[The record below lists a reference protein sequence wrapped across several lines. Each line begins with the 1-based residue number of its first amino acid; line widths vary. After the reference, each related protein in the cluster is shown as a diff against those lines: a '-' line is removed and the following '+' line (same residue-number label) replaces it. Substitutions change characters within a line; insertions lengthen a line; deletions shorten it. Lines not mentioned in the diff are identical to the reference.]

1 MRTCKLLSM
10 FSALVFVLA
19 TFSIDSVAKQPPSA
33 PTSLVLITNWGGDT
47 VSLIDISSG
56 KELAQINVGLKPYDV
71 QVEETGRFAY
81 VSCSGSDFV
90 SVIDLQA
97 MLERKEDRILV
108 GESPRDI
115 DIMKGGKRAVVANA
129 GSNTISVIDLK
140 AKKQLFTVPVG
151 TIPYGIAL
159 TNNDRWVVVTC
170 WGSNKAQLIELGESS
185 GKVLKTFDV
194 GSLPYT
200 AIVPRGGDI
209 AMVSCFG
216 SDQIFTIDLKKMV
229 TGRPIRVGRSPW
241 GLSSS
246 VDGKTAIVANF
257 YSGDASVLSIGSR
270 SNDPLAASA
279 PIQEVARIPLAKN
292 DPLAAQGTEARAKNA
307 AFSFD
312 SNIAVMTNL
321 GNNEVMVIDLVN
333 KNVARTISVGK
344 APYGVAFVPRNN
356 AQPTP

>member
-1 MRTCKLLSM
+1 MRRFRSLSAI
-10 FSALVFVLA
+10 SALVFILA
-19 TFSIDSVAKQPPSA
+19 AFPLYSIAKQPPSA

-47 VSLIDISSG
+47 VSLIDISMG

-81 VSCSGSDFV
+81 VSCSGSDFI

-97 MLERKEDRILV
+97 MLERKEDRIKV

-115 DIMKGGKRAVVANA
+115 DIMQGGQRAVVANA

-140 AKKQLFTVPVG
+140 AKKQLYTVAVG

-159 TNNDRWVVVTC
+159 TNGDKWVVVTC
-170 WGSNKAQLIELGESS
+170 WGSNKAQLVELGES
-185 GKVLKTFDV
+185 GGRVLKTFEV

-200 AIVPRGGDI
+200 AIVPKGSNT

-216 SDQIFTIDLKKMV
+216 SDQIFTIDLKKMA
-229 TGRPIRVGRSPW
+229 TGKPVNVGRSPW

-246 VDGKTAIVANF
+246 ADGKKAIVANF
-257 YSGDASVLSIGSR
+257 YSGDASVLSISGGS
-270 SNDPLAASA
+270 SDPLGASA
-279 PIQEVARIPLAKN
+279 PIVEIARIPLAKS
-292 DPLAAQGTEARAKNA
+292 DPLGASGTNARAKNA

-312 SNIAVMTNL
+312 SNMAVMTNL
-321 GNNEVMVIDLVN
+321 GNNEVMVIDLAN
-333 KNVARTISVGK
+333 RSVARTIPVGK
-344 APYGVAFVPRNN
+344 APYGVAFVPRDVK
-356 AQPTP
+356 PTP